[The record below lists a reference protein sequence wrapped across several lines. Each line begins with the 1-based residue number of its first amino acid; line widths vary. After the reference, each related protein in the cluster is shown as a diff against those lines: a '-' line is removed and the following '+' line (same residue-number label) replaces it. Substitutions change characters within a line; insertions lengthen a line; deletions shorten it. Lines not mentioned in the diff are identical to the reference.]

1 MRYVR
6 NPSTN
11 AHYNMAFDEFCLESL
26 PLEEPVFCLWQ
37 NAPSVIIGLN
47 QNALS
52 EVNLPYLEAHGI
64 LLARRVTGGGAVYHD
79 LGNLNY
85 TIVGR
90 SSDLERD
97 YPGYLTY
104 VIDALRHL
112 GVEAEL
118 SGRND
123 ILVGGRKVS
132 GYAKRVWKDR
142 LMVHGT
148 LMYDVDLTTLTQAL
162 SVPGSKFEAAGIAS
176 VRSRVTNLRD
186 HLPQCASVH
195 DLADDLED
203 ILSRHHADA
212 EVVITPAQRAT
223 IQETART
230 KFATWEWTIGRNP
243 RATVQVSRRFPCGTI
258 TAHITVNHGI
268 IEFIEFGGDF
278 IGNSPVQP
286 LTALLT
292 GCRFDRDALLKAL
305 SPCPV
310 SNFFDTLTADT
321 LVTFLLS

>member
-1 MRYVR
+1 
-6 NPSTN
+6 
-11 AHYNMAFDEFCLESL
+11 MAFDEFCLEGL
-26 PLEEPVFCLWQ
+26 ALEEPVFCLWQ

-52 EVNLPYLEAHGI
+52 EVNLPYLEENGI

-104 VIDALRHL
+104 VIDALRSL
-112 GVEAEL
+112 GVDAEL

-123 ILVGGRKVS
+123 ILVDGRKVS

-142 LMVHGT
+142 LMIHGT
-148 LMYDVDLTTLTQAL
+148 LMYDVDLETLTHAL

-176 VRSRVTNLRD
+176 VRSHVTNLRD
-186 HLPQCASVH
+186 HLPQMDSVH
-195 DLADDLED
+195 DLAEALEE
-203 ILSRHHADA
+203 ILSRHHQDA
-212 EVVITPAQRAT
+212 EVPITPEEQAR
-223 IQETART
+223 IEEMART
-230 KFATWEWTIGRNP
+230 KFATWEWIIGRNP
-243 RATVQVSRRFPCGTI
+243 KATFNVCRRFSCGTVQTHVD
-258 TAHITVNHGI
+258 VDHGI
-268 IEFIEFGGDF
+268 IATITFGGDF
-278 IGNSPVQP
+278 IGNVPAGTLAS
-286 LTALLT
+286 ALT
-292 GCRFDRDALLKAL
+292 GCRFERPALMARL
-305 SPCPV
+305 SEYKV
-310 SNFFDTLTADT
+310 SDFFDGMDADT

>member
-1 MRYVR
+1 
-6 NPSTN
+6 
-11 AHYNMAFDEFCLESL
+11 MAFDEFCLEEL

-52 EVNLPYLEAHGI
+52 EVNLPYLEERGI

-97 YPGYLTY
+97 YPGYLTF
-104 VIDALRHL
+104 IINALRSL
-112 GVEAEL
+112 GVDAEL

-148 LMYDVDLTTLTQAL
+148 LMFDVDLETLTHAL

-176 VRSRVTNLRD
+176 VHSRVTNLHD
-186 HLPQCASVH
+186 HLPQMASVN
-195 DLADDLED
+195 DLAIAIEE

-212 EVVITPAQRAT
+212 EVPITPAQRAH
-223 IQETART
+223 IEEMART
-230 KFATWEWTIGRNP
+230 KFATWEWNIGRNP
-243 RATVQVSRRFPCGTI
+243 KATFNVSQHFPCGSVE
-258 TAHITVNHGI
+258 AHITVEHGI
-268 IEFIEFGGDF
+268 ISAIHFSGDF
-278 IGNSPVQP
+278 LGNTPTDTLAEALIGCRFERIALLEC
-286 LTALLT
+286 LTALKVSDY
-292 GCRFDRDALLKAL
+292 FDRLDA
-305 SPCPV
+305 P
-310 SNFFDTLTADT
+310 TLT
-321 LVTFLLS
+321 TFLLS